1 MHIMVKISPLKPYL
15 PKKPEE
21 FTTNP
26 YDVIGDE
33 EEKKL
38 KLNSNS
44 LIHLIL
50 PDGIG
55 EEIYENAAKA
65 YQRYKDERVI
75 ILENQPSIFIYRQES
90 RFFSH
95 QGLIM
100 GLSLEDYEAG
110 NIVKHE
116 HTRDKPLKDRTNHIV
131 STNVAAGLVWSVFST
146 NKKIRKTIEKIKK
159 KDPIFNFSKNDYKH
173 IVWQET
179 DTKIIEK
186 LTQLFKNEK
195 VYIADGHHR
204 AASAAEYRKKQ
215 LSGIDEEAELEKPWQ
230 YLLSYVA
237 SDDQIRILP
246 YNRVI
251 KKLPMNV
258 EDFLKKM
265 GEIYEIKQ
273 KDKPFNPIKKNQVAM
288 CLKGKWYE
296 LTVKDTI
303 FKSKRDSL
311 DVAILQDK
319 VLNPILGI
327 SDPRADEN
335 IFFVGGVKNP
345 LDMEKY
351 ITEKG
356 NDIFFNLYPVNI
368 KDLETIADLGGVMP
382 PKSTWFDPKVL
393 SGLILHDLQKK

>member
-1 MHIMVKISPLKPYL
+1 MVKISPLKPYL

-50 PDGIG
+50 PDGDG
-55 EEIYENAAKA
+55 DEIYENAAKA
-65 YQRYKDERVI
+65 YQRYKDDGLI
-75 ILENQPSIFIYRQES
+75 AKENQPSIFVYKQES

-100 GLSLEDYEAG
+100 GLSLQDYEAG

-116 HTRDKPLKDRTNHIV
+116 YTRDKPLQDRTNHIV
-131 STNVAAGLVWSVFST
+131 STKVAAGLVWSVFSA
-146 NKKIRKTIEKIKK
+146 NKKIKKTIDKIQK
-159 KDPIFNFSKNDYKH
+159 KDPLFTFSKNDYKH
-173 IVWQET
+173 LLWQET
-179 DTKIIEK
+179 DPKIIEN
-186 LTQLFKNEK
+186 LTRLFKNEK

-215 LSGIDEEAELEKPWQ
+215 LSGMNEEEEKPWQ

-251 KKLPMNV
+251 KKLPMDI
-258 EDFLKKM
+258 EDFLEKLK
-265 GEIYEIKQ
+265 EIYEIKQ
-273 KDKPFNPIKKNQVAM
+273 KDKAFDPVRKNQVAM

-296 LTVKDTI
+296 LNVKTKE
-303 FKSKRDSL
+303 FNSKRDSL

-327 SDPRADEN
+327 SDPRSDEN

-393 SGLILHDLQKK
+393 SGLILHDL

>member
-1 MHIMVKISPLKPYL
+1 MVKISPLKPYL

-50 PDGIG
+50 PDGDG
-55 EEIYENAAKA
+55 DEIYENAAKA
-65 YQRYKDERVI
+65 YQRYKDDGLI
-75 ILENQPSIFIYRQES
+75 AKENQPSIFVYKQES

-100 GLSLEDYEAG
+100 GLSLQDYEAG

-116 HTRDKPLKDRTNHIV
+116 YTRDKPLQDRTNHIV
-131 STNVAAGLVWSVFST
+131 STKVAAGLVWSVFSA
-146 NKKIRKTIEKIKK
+146 NKKIKKTIDKIQK
-159 KDPIFNFSKNDYKH
+159 KDPLFTFSKNDYKH
-173 IVWQET
+173 LLWQET
-179 DTKIIEK
+179 DPKIIEN
-186 LTQLFKNEK
+186 LTRLFKNEK

-215 LSGIDEEAELEKPWQ
+215 LSGMNEEEEEKPWQ

-251 KKLPMNV
+251 KKLPMDI
-258 EDFLKKM
+258 EDFLEKLK
-265 GEIYEIKQ
+265 EIYEIKQ
-273 KDKPFNPIKKNQVAM
+273 KDKAFDPVRKNQVAM

-296 LTVKDTI
+296 LNVKTKE
-303 FKSKRDSL
+303 FNSKRDSL

-327 SDPRADEN
+327 SDPRSDEN

-393 SGLILHDLQKK
+393 SGLILHDL

>member
-50 PDGIG
+50 PDGDG
-55 EEIYENAAKA
+55 DEIYENAAKA
-65 YQRYKDERVI
+65 YQRYKDDGLI
-75 ILENQPSIFIYRQES
+75 AKENQPSIFVYKQES

-100 GLSLEDYEAG
+100 GLSLQDYEAG

-116 HTRDKPLKDRTNHIV
+116 YTRDKPLQDRTNHIV
-131 STNVAAGLVWSVFST
+131 STKVAAGLVWSVFSA
-146 NKKIRKTIEKIKK
+146 NKKIKKTIDKIQK
-159 KDPIFNFSKNDYKH
+159 KDPLFTFSKNDYKH
-173 IVWQET
+173 LLWQET
-179 DTKIIEK
+179 DPKIIEN
-186 LTQLFKNEK
+186 LTRLFKNEK

-215 LSGIDEEAELEKPWQ
+215 LSGMNEEEEEKPWQ

-251 KKLPMNV
+251 KKLPMDI
-258 EDFLKKM
+258 EDFLEKLK
-265 GEIYEIKQ
+265 EIYEIKQ
-273 KDKPFNPIKKNQVAM
+273 KDKAFDPVRKNQVAM

-296 LTVKDTI
+296 LNVKTKE
-303 FKSKRDSL
+303 FNSKRDSL

-327 SDPRADEN
+327 SDPRSDEN

-393 SGLILHDLQKK
+393 SGLILHDL